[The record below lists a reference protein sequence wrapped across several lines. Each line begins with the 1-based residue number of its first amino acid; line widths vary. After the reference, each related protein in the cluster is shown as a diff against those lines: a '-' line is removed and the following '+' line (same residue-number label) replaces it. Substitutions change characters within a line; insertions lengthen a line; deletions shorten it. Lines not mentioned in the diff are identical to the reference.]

1 MPDIGTSPCPP
12 TKSRDPKNT
21 RVGVIGVIQ
30 RGPQFL
36 AIRRG
41 AQVRKP
47 GKICFPGGT
56 LIAGE
61 KESET
66 VVRELRE
73 ELGVQ
78 VRPITRIHRSE
89 TAWGTQLFWWSC
101 QLESRPTFTLHPVE
115 VAEIRWATLEEL
127 LAHPDLLES
136 NHSFLE
142 RFRGGDLI
150 PDGPPLGD

>member
-1 MPDIGTSPCPP
+1 MPDIGSPSPPP
-12 TKSRDPKNT
+12 TSSCVPPKT

-30 RGPQFL
+30 RGSQFL

-56 LIAGE
+56 LIPGE

-78 VRPITRIHRSE
+78 VRPIARIHQSE
-89 TAWGTQLFWWSC
+89 TAWGTRLFWWSC

-127 LAHPDLLES
+127 LDHPDLLES

-150 PDGPPLGD
+150 PGVPSLSD